1 MNILILNGSPR
12 AKSNSAAFAA
22 AFKEGAEG
30 AGHSA
35 EIVNV
40 GKMKVNG
47 CLGCEYCH
55 KAGAGKCVQKDDMQ
69 ELYPKL
75 AEADMVVIASP
86 IYYWSFTGQMQ
97 SVISRF
103 YAPGKPAATKY
114 AMILSSGSPGVYE
127 APISQYKS
135 IMSYF
140 GAEDLGIFVFNGPD
154 QATEENLAEI
164 RAFAESIK

>member
-22 AFKEGAEG
+22 AFKEGAES

-35 EIVNV
+35 EIIDIA
-40 GKMKVNG
+40 KKKIAG

-69 ELYPKL
+69 EIYPKL
-75 AEADMVVIASP
+75 AEADCVVFTSP
-86 IYYWSFTGQMQ
+86 VYYWSFSGQMQ
-97 SVISRF
+97 NLITRF
-103 YAPGKPAATKY
+103 YAPGKPAAKRY

-135 IMSYF
+135 ILSYF

-154 QATEENLAEI
+154 QTTEDNLAEI
-164 RAFAESIK
+164 KAFAASI